1 MHLGPAYDFRD
12 KVVLVTGVNRV
23 GQIGHAVA
31 LAFGQAGAKLV
42 VCDIDTVGVAARAR
56 EFQAA
61 GIPAKAAAGDLTEP
75 DVAQWCVEQALH
87 TYGRLDVVIN
97 AAGGLT
103 AVGPMVEAD
112 TGLLD
117 REFDINLKTT
127 YLVSAAAAKVMVSR
141 RQGSIVNFASVTAL
155 LARPQMAAYSAAKAA
170 VAALTRSL
178 ALELRDHG
186 IRVNAVA
193 PGLARTRENRETLGD
208 AAEAPWVQLAEI
220 VNAVMFLASDLA
232 SGITGH
238 VLPVAHGE
246 V

>member
-42 VCDIDTVGVAARAR
+42 VCDINTVGVATRAK

-75 DVAQWCVEQALH
+75 DVARWCVQQALQ

-103 AVGPMVEAD
+103 AVGPMVDAD
-112 TGLLD
+112 TSVLD
-117 REFDINLKTT
+117 REFDVNLKTT
-127 YLVSAAAAKVMVSR
+127 YLVSVAAAKVMVSQ
-141 RQGSIVNFASVTAL
+141 RQGAIVNFASVAAL

-193 PGLARTRENRETLGD
+193 PGLARTADNLEARGD
-208 AAEAPWVQLAEI
+208 DTEARWVQVAEI